1 MASCH
6 ETAPEVWCNGISQ
19 QVFFFPRGENGMRN
33 VLRFGLAS
41 AALVISVVPAWSGV
55 QPEGRELRVN
65 LQLDSKQLNPVAA
78 FAGNGSSAVVWE
90 NEGKGLRALFYGR
103 DGNPSTGEVTLVA

>member
-1 MASCH
+1 
-6 ETAPEVWCNGISQ
+6 
-19 QVFFFPRGENGMRN
+19 MRN
-33 VLRFGLAS
+33 VLRSGLAS

-65 LQLDSKQLNPVAA
+65 RQLDSKQLSPVAA

-90 NEGKGLRALFYGR
+90 SEGKGLRGLFYA
-103 DGNPSTGEVTLVA
+103 PSGSPASPSIRPS